1 MEEKDL
7 SQKMLDAG
15 MHLGV
20 RRFLVHPKMRKF
32 IFTFRDDL
40 ALINLTKSVE
50 LWEKTFEYLTNAVTQ
65 GKTILFLATQP
76 AAREIVARVSRELG
90 VPYMTKRW
98 LGGTL
103 TNFDTF
109 RKRLDTLAQIEAK
122 IASPDFA
129 KYTKKEQGQMQ
140 AEAKE
145 IREKFDGLVGLQT
158 LPDVLFVFCG
168 RKHRTALEE
177 ARRMGIPVVG
187 IFSLDDNPDDAAA
200 FIPVS
205 DNATPA
211 VEITMAE
218 IAKLYREHRPVAA
231 AAVAPAP
238 EPQKPVHRLEKS
250 EK

>member
-50 LWEKTFEYLTNAVTQ
+50 LWEKTFAYLTNAVTQ

-76 AAREIVARVSRELG
+76 AGRGIVARVSQELG

-109 RKRLDTLAQIEAK
+109 RKRLDMLAQLEAK

-129 KYTKKEQGQMQ
+129 KYTKKEQNQIQ

-145 IREKFDGLVGLQT
+145 IREKFDGLVRLQS

-168 RKHRTALEE
+168 RKHRTALSE
-177 ARRMGIPVVG
+177 AHRVGVPVIGV
-187 IFSLDDNPDDAAA
+187 FSLDDNPDDAVS

-211 VEITMAE
+211 VEMVMAE
-218 IAKLYREHRPVAA
+218 VGRIYREYRP
-231 AAVAPAP
+231 APAP
-238 EPQKPVHRLEKS
+238 APVVPVAVEPAKPTRYVAR
-250 EK
+250 